1 MWSVFKGLMVFKLH
15 RGRRSVPPGRLLLS
29 STFPC
34 KDTSLLGVSFRGCG
48 LNIKSTLR
56 SSHFAFLNVRPLA
69 LLWTFWLF
77 PEVIKSWWI
86 FRCSTSISWDSLKRL
101 KLLRCL
107 QEFTVVTYRQQC
119 IVGYYR
125 KWKPHTRCMLSWHY
139 ALKKSF
145 LYFFSIPLWLMR
157 IDYIS
162 GAPQLIQLN
171 SSTDYSHT
179 PLKQKNW
186 MLEPKLCNWVCIHEE
201 CIENRLHYWNS

>member
-139 ALKKSF
+139 ALKKKF
-145 LYFFSIPLWLMR
+145 LVLFLHPS
-157 IDYIS
+157 
-162 GAPQLIQLN
+162 LIN
-171 SSTDYSHT
+171 ED
-179 PLKQKNW
+179 
-186 MLEPKLCNWVCIHEE
+186 
-201 CIENRLHYWNS
+201 RLHIRSSSVNTTQQQHRLQPHASKTEKLNART